1 MGQIIAFVNQKGG
14 VGKTTTAVNLT
25 AALHNK
31 GKKVLLCDFDPQ
43 ANATSGLGVEKSE
56 MPLSSYD
63 LVINDRSAE
72 EIIVKTK
79 FGDLIPSSANLSGAG
94 VELIANP
101 NREYALQ
108 GYEVSAARYLSKPLD
123 RDKVREALLHCCRLW
138 LEQKAVLILTEHGY
152 QKIPYTEI
160 RYVEA
165 FSRGTKF
172 YLAGSTVESK
182 MKFKDVEDALVKYR
196 FAVCHRSYIV
206 NLSQVRYIRRY
217 EFELKDGGS
226 VPIGKTRYGEIR
238 EQFLKYVED

>member
-1 MGQIIAFVNQKGG
+1 MANQLMIAVCDDIPADRVQISSMVQEQLQGIGAEHTVDAFADGRHLLQAIENGAQYQVLFLN
-14 VGKTTTAVNLT
+14 
-25 AALHNK
+25 
-31 GKKVLLCDFDPQ
+31 VLLADM
-43 ANATSGLGVEKSE
+43 NGL
-56 MPLSSYD
+56 D
-63 LVINDRSAE
+63 LAAKLKKEQKITVILVSA
-72 EIIVKTK
+72 
-79 FGDLIPSSANLSGAG
+79 
-94 VELIANP
+94 

-123 RDKVREALLHCCRLW
+123 RDKVREALLYCCRLW

-182 MKFKDVEDALVKYR
+182 MKFKDVEDALVKYK